1 MTASRFTLLL
11 SGLAGA
17 AVALALGLGAAV
29 GETPAPATPASPS
42 PTAQPPAAA
51 APATAP
57 PSAPQAPPAAAP
69 AAPAPAAANAPP
81 SPGAP
86 SSAQQAPPP
95 AGSSPPPATA
105 SAPPATAPGAQPVP
119 PAAAATKPPA
129 PVANAPSMPPQ
140 NIETLPS
147 STATSVLGR
156 KVRDAAGADM
166 GPVVDVLVDR
176 NGIPLGAVIDFGGF
190 LGVGTRKIAI
200 DWQLLQ
206 FNPDDPNA
214 PILLALTRPQVQ
226 AAPEYKPGSNEVQ
239 LVGPPAAEGRS
250 AAPNPGK

>member
-1 MTASRFTLLL
+1 
-11 SGLAGA
+11 
-17 AVALALGLGAAV
+17 VA
-29 GETPAPATPASPS
+29 
-42 PTAQPPAAA
+42 
-51 APATAP
+51 
-57 PSAPQAPPAAAP
+57 
-69 AAPAPAAANAPP
+69 
-81 SPGAP
+81 
-86 SSAQQAPPP
+86 
-95 AGSSPPPATA
+95 
-105 SAPPATAPGAQPVP
+105 

-129 PVANAPSMPPQ
+129 AVANTPAIPPQ

>member
-1 MTASRFTLLL
+1 MTALRFRSFLPA
-11 SGLAGA
+11 LAGA
-17 AVALALGLGAAV
+17 VLTLSLALGAAG
-29 GETPAPATPASPS
+29 GETPAPGAQTPPS
-42 PTAQPPAAA
+42 PQAPPPAAA
-51 APATAP
+51 
-57 PSAPQAPPAAAP
+57 SAQQAPPAAASTP
-69 AAPAPAAANAPP
+69 PAPAA
-81 SPGAP
+81 SP
-86 SSAQQAPPP
+86 SAQQAPAA
-95 AGSSPPPATA
+95 AGSNPAPATA
-105 SAPPATAPGAQPVP
+105 SAPPAPAPGAQPVP

-129 PVANAPSMPPQ
+129 PVANAPAMPPQ

>member
-1 MTASRFTLLL
+1 MTALRFRSFLPA
-11 SGLAGA
+11 LAGA
-17 AVALALGLGAAV
+17 ALALSLALGAAG
-29 GETPAPATPASPS
+29 GETPAPAAQTPPS
-42 PTAQPPAAA
+42 PQAPPPAAA
-51 APATAP
+51 SPAAAP
-57 PSAPQAPPAAAP
+57 PNAQQAPPAAASTP
-69 AAPAPAAANAPP
+69 PAPAA
-81 SPGAP
+81 SP
-86 SSAQQAPPP
+86 SAQQAPAA
-95 AGSSPPPATA
+95 AGSNPAPATA
-105 SAPPATAPGAQPVP
+105 SAPPAPAPGAQPVP

-129 PVANAPSMPPQ
+129 PVANAPAMPPQ